1 MSNGLRKSAQKVQE
15 LLDEFGVKLEVVEMS
30 ESTRTSQEAADAI
43 GCEVGQIAKSLIFK
57 TKTTGRPVLIV
68 ASGVN
73 RVNEKKMANFIGE
86 KLERANAEFVL
97 ATAGFAIGGIPPIK
111 RDNYAAVYMDEDLL
125 KYEEV
130 WAAAGTPH
138 AVFKVSPAVLRD
150 IAAATVLAV
159 K

>member
-1 MSNGLRKSAQKVQE
+1 MSSILRKSAQRVQE
-15 LLDEFGVKLEVVEMS
+15 VLDEFGVKLEVIEMS
-30 ESTRTSQEAADAI
+30 ESTRTSQEAADAV
-43 GCEVGQIAKSLIFK
+43 GCQVSQIAKSLIFK
-57 TKTTGRPVLIV
+57 TKNTGMPVLIV

-73 RVNEKKMANFIGE
+73 RVNEKKMANFLGE
-86 KLERANAEFVL
+86 KLERADAEFVL
-97 ATAGFAIGGIPPIK
+97 ANAGFAIGGIPPIR

-138 AVFKVSPAVLRD
+138 AVFKVSPTVLRD
-150 IAAATVLAV
+150 IAGAIIISI